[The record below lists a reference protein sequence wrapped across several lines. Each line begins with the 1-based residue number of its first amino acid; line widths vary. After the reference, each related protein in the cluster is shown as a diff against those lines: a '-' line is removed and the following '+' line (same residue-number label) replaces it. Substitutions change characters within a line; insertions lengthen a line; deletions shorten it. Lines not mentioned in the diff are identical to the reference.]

1 MTLFVN
7 GEKVEDSL
15 IQQEVE
21 RLRPNYERVF
31 AHEDP
36 AKREAQ
42 LLDWSRENVIE
53 RVLINQQ
60 AQKHTEQI
68 LEAEVETAFKQIK
81 KKCGGDEQLHSE
93 FGTDDEKE
101 IKEHIELHMRVERML
116 QGLCKD
122 LPQPGEDAILE
133 FYEEHKEQFKSAEQV
148 RVAHIVK
155 HINGSTDE
163 AAAYNAIRKAQD
175 ELKKGALFETL
186 VTKYSDCPEN
196 GGDLG
201 YITRGQMVEEFE
213 DIIFNLGVGEESDVF
228 QTRFVFHIAK
238 LYDRKLAA
246 VRGLEEMRGYIV
258 NELKK
263 KMQRKTIDEF
273 VDRLKSKA
281 KIENRRSIKGQ

>member
-21 RLRPNYERVF
+21 RLRPSYEKTF
-31 AHEDP
+31 ADMALEE
-36 AKREAQ
+36 RQAQ

-60 AQKHTEQI
+60 AKKHTEQI
-68 LEAEVETAFKQIK
+68 PKAEVETAFNEIK
-81 KKCGGDEQLHSE
+81 KNCGGGEQLHNE
-93 FGTDDEKE
+93 FGTDDKKE
-101 IKEHIELHMRVERML
+101 IKEHIELHMKVKRML
-116 QGLCKD
+116 QDVCKD
-122 LPQPGEDAILE
+122 IPEPSQEDILK
-133 FYEEHKEQFKSAEQV
+133 FYEKNKEQFKSAEQV

-155 HINGSTDE
+155 HINGQTE
-163 AAAYNAIRKAQD
+163 ETTAQNLIRKAQD

-228 QTRFVFHIAK
+228 QTRFGFHIAK
-238 LYDRKLAA
+238 LYDRKPPVL
-246 VRGLEEMRGYIV
+246 RSLEEARDDIV

-263 KMQRKTIDEF
+263 QMQRKTIDEF

-281 KIENRRSIKGQ
+281 KIEEV

>member
-1 MTLFVN
+1 VTLFVN

-21 RLRPNYERVF
+21 CLRPDYERVF

-60 AQKHTEQI
+60 AKKRGERI
-68 LEAEVETAFKQIK
+68 PKAEVETAFKQIK
-81 KKCGGDEQLHSE
+81 KKCGGDKQLHSE

-101 IKEHIELHMRVERML
+101 IKEHIELHMGVERML
-116 QGLCKD
+116 QGLCKN
-122 LPQPGEDAILE
+122 LPRPGEDAVLE

-155 HINGSTDE
+155 HINGQTE
-163 AAAYNAIRKAQD
+163 ETTAQNLIKKAQN

-228 QTRFVFHIAK
+228 QTRFGFHIAK

-246 VRGLEEMRGYIV
+246 VRGLEEMRDYIV

-263 KMQRKTIDEF
+263 QMQRKTIDEF
-273 VDRLKSKA
+273 VDQLKSKA
-281 KIENRRSIKGQ
+281 KIEEV

>member
-21 RLRPNYERVF
+21 RLRPDYELVF

-60 AQKHTEQI
+60 AKKRGERI
-68 LEAEVETAFKQIK
+68 PKAEVETAFKQIK
-81 KKCGGDEQLHSE
+81 KKCGGDKQLHSE

-122 LPQPGEDAILE
+122 LPQPGEDAVLE

-155 HINGSTDE
+155 HINGQTE
-163 AAAYNAIRKAQD
+163 ETTAQNLIKKAQN
-175 ELKKGALFETL
+175 ELKKGATFETL

-228 QTRFVFHIAK
+228 QTRFGFHIAK
-238 LYDRKLAA
+238 LYDRKPPVL
-246 VRGLEEMRGYIV
+246 RSLEEVRDDIV
-258 NELKK
+258 NELKEQ
-263 KMQRKTIDEF
+263 MQRKTIDEF

-281 KIENRRSIKGQ
+281 KIEEV

>member
-7 GEKVEDSL
+7 GKKVEDSL

-21 RLRPNYERVF
+21 RLRPDYERVF

-60 AQKHTEQI
+60 AKKHTEQI
-68 LEAEVETAFKQIK
+68 PKAEVETAFNEIK
-81 KKCGGDEQLHSE
+81 KNCGGGEQLHNE
-93 FGTDDEKE
+93 FGTDDKKE
-101 IKEHIELHMRVERML
+101 IKKHIELHMKVKRML

-122 LPQPGEDAILE
+122 LPQPGKDAVLE

-155 HINGSTDE
+155 HINGQTE
-163 AAAYNAIRKAQD
+163 ETTAQNLIKKAQN

-228 QTRFVFHIAK
+228 QTRFGFHIAK
-238 LYDRKLAA
+238 LYDRKPPVL
-246 VRGLEEMRGYIV
+246 RSLEEVRDDIV
-258 NELKK
+258 NELKEQR
-263 KMQRKTIDEF
+263 QRKTIDEF
-273 VDRLKSKA
+273 VDRLKNKA
-281 KIENRRSIKGQ
+281 KIEEV

>member
-7 GEKVEDSL
+7 GEKVENSL

-21 RLRPNYERVF
+21 RLRPDYERVF

-60 AQKHTEQI
+60 AKKHTEQI
-68 LEAEVETAFKQIK
+68 LEAEVEAAFNEIK
-81 KKCGGDEQLHSE
+81 KNCGGGEQLHNE

-122 LPQPGEDAILE
+122 LPRPGKDAVLE

-148 RVAHIVK
+148 KVAHIVK
-155 HINGSTDE
+155 HINGQTE
-163 AAAYNAIRKAQD
+163 ETTAQNLIKKAQN
-175 ELKKGALFETL
+175 ELKKGALFEML

-228 QTRFVFHIAK
+228 QTRFGFHIAK
-238 LYDRKLAA
+238 LYDRKPPVL
-246 VRGLEEMRGYIV
+246 RSLEEVRDDIV
-258 NELKK
+258 NELKEQR
-263 KMQRKTIDEF
+263 QRKTIDEF
-273 VDRLKSKA
+273 VDRLKNKA
-281 KIENRRSIKGQ
+281 KIEEV

>member
-7 GEKVEDSL
+7 GEKIEDSL

-21 RLRPNYERVF
+21 CLRPDYERVF

-60 AQKHTEQI
+60 AQKHGEQI
-68 LEAEVETAFKQIK
+68 PQAEVEAAFNEIK
-81 KKCGGDEQLHSE
+81 KNCGGGEQLHNE
-93 FGTDDEKE
+93 FGTDDKKE
-101 IKEHIELHMRVERML
+101 IKEHIELHMKVKRML
-116 QGLCKD
+116 QDVCKD
-122 LPQPGEDAILE
+122 IPEPSQEDILK
-133 FYEEHKEQFKSAEQV
+133 FYEKNKEQFKSAEQV

-155 HINGSTDE
+155 HINGQTE
-163 AAAYNAIRKAQD
+163 ETTAQNLIRKAQD

-228 QTRFVFHIAK
+228 QTRFGFHIAK
-238 LYDRKLAA
+238 LYDRKPPVL
-246 VRGLEEMRGYIV
+246 RSLEEARDDIV

-263 KMQRKTIDEF
+263 QMQRKTIDEF

-281 KIENRRSIKGQ
+281 KIEEV

>member
-1 MTLFVN
+1 VTLFVN

-21 RLRPNYERVF
+21 RLRPDYERVF

-42 LLDWSRENVIE
+42 LLNWSRENVIE

-60 AQKHTEQI
+60 AKKHGKQI
-68 LEAEVETAFKQIK
+68 PKAEVETAFKQIK
-81 KKCGGDEQLHSE
+81 KKCGGDKQLHKE
-93 FGTDDEKE
+93 FGTDNEKE
-101 IKEHIELHMRVERML
+101 IKEHIESHMRVKRML
-116 QGLCKD
+116 QDMCKD
-122 LPQPGEDAILE
+122 IPEPSQEDILK

-186 VTKYSDCPEN
+186 VTKYSGCPEN

-228 QTRFVFHIAK
+228 QTRFGFHIAK
-238 LYDRKLAA
+238 LYDRKPPVL
-246 VRGLEEMRGYIV
+246 RSLEEVRDDIV
-258 NELKK
+258 NELKEQR
-263 KMQRKTIDEF
+263 QRKTIDEF

-281 KIENRRSIKGQ
+281 KIEEV

>member
-7 GEKVEDSL
+7 GEKIEDSL

-21 RLRPNYERVF
+21 CLRPSYEKTF
-31 AHEDP
+31 ADMALEE
-36 AKREAQ
+36 RQAQ

-60 AQKHTEQI
+60 AKKHGEQI
-68 LEAEVETAFKQIK
+68 PQAEVEAAFNEIK
-81 KKCGGDEQLHSE
+81 KNCGGGEQLHNE
-93 FGTDDEKE
+93 FGTDDKKE
-101 IKEHIELHMRVERML
+101 IKEHIELHMKVKRML
-116 QGLCKD
+116 QDVCKD
-122 LPQPGEDAILE
+122 IPEPSQEDILK
-133 FYEEHKEQFKSAEQV
+133 FYEKNKEQFKSAEQV

-163 AAAYNAIRKAQD
+163 AAAYNAIRRAQD

-228 QTRFVFHIAK
+228 QTRFGFHIAK
-238 LYDRKLAA
+238 LYDRKPPVL
-246 VRGLEEMRGYIV
+246 RSLEEARDDIV

-263 KMQRKTIDEF
+263 QMQRKTIDEF

-281 KIENRRSIKGQ
+281 KIEEV

>member
-7 GEKVEDSL
+7 GEKIEDSL

-21 RLRPNYERVF
+21 CLRPSYEKTF
-31 AHEDP
+31 ADMALEE
-36 AKREAQ
+36 RQAQ

-60 AQKHTEQI
+60 AQKHGEQI
-68 LEAEVETAFKQIK
+68 PQVEVEAAFNEIK
-81 KKCGGDEQLHSE
+81 KNCGGGEQLHNE
-93 FGTDDEKE
+93 FGTDDKKE
-101 IKEHIELHMRVERML
+101 IKEHIELHMKVKRML
-116 QGLCKD
+116 QDVCKD
-122 LPQPGEDAILE
+122 IPEPSQEDILK
-133 FYEEHKEQFKSAEQV
+133 FYEKNKEQFKSAEQV

-155 HINGSTDE
+155 HINGQTE
-163 AAAYNAIRKAQD
+163 ETTAQNLIRKAQD

-228 QTRFVFHIAK
+228 QTRFGFHIAK
-238 LYDRKLAA
+238 LYDRKPSVL
-246 VRGLEEMRGYIV
+246 RSLEEARDDIV

-263 KMQRKTIDEF
+263 QMQRKTIDEF

-281 KIENRRSIKGQ
+281 KIEEV

>member
-21 RLRPNYERVF
+21 RLRPDYERVF

-36 AKREAQ
+36 ARREAQ

-60 AQKHTEQI
+60 AKKHTEQI
-68 LEAEVETAFKQIK
+68 LGAEVETAFNEVK
-81 KKCGGDEQLHSE
+81 KNCGGGEQLHNE

-122 LPQPGEDAILE
+122 LPQPGKNAVLE

-155 HINGSTDE
+155 HINGQAEETT
-163 AAAYNAIRKAQD
+163 AQNLIKKAQN

-228 QTRFVFHIAK
+228 QTRFGFHIAK
-238 LYDRKLAA
+238 LYDRKPPVL
-246 VRGLEEMRGYIV
+246 RSLEEVRDDIV

-263 KMQRKTIDEF
+263 QMQRKTIDEF
-273 VDRLKSKA
+273 VDRLKNKA
-281 KIENRRSIKGQ
+281 KIEEV

>member
-21 RLRPNYERVF
+21 RLRPDYERVF

-60 AQKHTEQI
+60 AQKHGEQI
-68 LEAEVETAFKQIK
+68 PQAEVETAFNEIK
-81 KKCGGDEQLHSE
+81 KNCGGGEQLHNE
-93 FGTDDEKE
+93 FGTDDKKE
-101 IKEHIELHMRVERML
+101 IKEHIELHMKVKRML
-116 QGLCKD
+116 QDVCKD
-122 LPQPGEDAILE
+122 IPEPSQEDILK
-133 FYEEHKEQFKSAEQV
+133 FYEKNKEQFKSAEQV

-155 HINGSTDE
+155 HINGQTE
-163 AAAYNAIRKAQD
+163 ETTAQNLIKKAQN

-186 VTKYSDCPEN
+186 VAKYSDCPEN

-228 QTRFVFHIAK
+228 QTRFGFHIAK
-238 LYDRKLAA
+238 LYDRKPPVL
-246 VRGLEEMRGYIV
+246 RSLEEARDDIV

-263 KMQRKTIDEF
+263 QMQRKTIDEF

-281 KIENRRSIKGQ
+281 KIEEV

>member
-1 MTLFVN
+1 VTLFVN

-15 IQQEVE
+15 IQEEVE
-21 RLRPNYERVF
+21 RLRPDYERVF

-60 AQKHTEQI
+60 AKKHTEQI
-68 LEAEVETAFKQIK
+68 LEAEVETAFNEIK
-81 KKCGGDEQLHSE
+81 KNCGGGEQLHNE

-101 IKEHIELHMRVERML
+101 IKEHIEVHMRVERML

-122 LPQPGEDAILE
+122 LPQPGEDAVLE

-155 HINGSTDE
+155 HINGQTE
-163 AAAYNAIRKAQD
+163 ETTAQNLIKKAQN
-175 ELKKGALFETL
+175 ELKKGTLFETL

-228 QTRFVFHIAK
+228 QTRFGFHIAK
-238 LYDRKLAA
+238 LYDRKPPVL
-246 VRGLEEMRGYIV
+246 RSLEEARDDIV

-263 KMQRKTIDEF
+263 QMQRKTIDEF

-281 KIENRRSIKGQ
+281 KIEEV

>member
-21 RLRPNYERVF
+21 RLRPDYERVF

-68 LEAEVETAFKQIK
+68 LEAEVETAFNEIK
-81 KKCGGDEQLHSE
+81 KNCGGGEQLHNE
-93 FGTDDEKE
+93 FGTDDKKE
-101 IKEHIELHMRVERML
+101 IKEHIELHMKVKRML
-116 QGLCKD
+116 QDVCKD
-122 LPQPGEDAILE
+122 IPEPSQEDILK
-133 FYEEHKEQFKSAEQV
+133 FYEKNKEQFKSAEQV

-155 HINGSTDE
+155 HINGQTE
-163 AAAYNAIRKAQD
+163 ETTAQNLIKKAQN
-175 ELKKGALFETL
+175 ELKKGTLFETL

-228 QTRFVFHIAK
+228 QTRFGFHIAK
-238 LYDRKLAA
+238 LYDRKPPVL
-246 VRGLEEMRGYIV
+246 RSLEEARDDIV

-263 KMQRKTIDEF
+263 QMQRKTIDEF

-281 KIENRRSIKGQ
+281 KIEEV